1 MIKVKHYL
9 LLPFIFLLFNFP
21 LFAISVQNR
30 VLENPFP
37 SEFNLNNF
45 PKEKN
50 LENYNIDDLNHT
62 KISLITIAP
71 GKEIY
76 SWFGHSALMVEQS
89 DTVSIIYDYGV
100 FSFNSQDFYKNF
112 IQGKMYYMLL
122 PSYSESR
129 LEGPIDEDRTIK
141 KLILN
146 ISNDKKI
153 DIINYLNYN
162 AQSQNNTYLYDFY
175 DDNCATRIRDIIN
188 WITDNDF
195 KTWAQ
200 KESFFDT
207 FRSLSSAGLD
217 RSLFVNW
224 VLNSFLGNKCDLKI
238 TTWQKMFLP
247 EYLESSIKE
256 YGKIDTEEIYLYKSN
271 SSSVFDTNK
280 SSNHIIL
287 YCLVGFVLGCISL
300 FLKVLK
306 QDYNNLL
313 YGIFNSIIILFL
325 LIISS
330 CIFYLTLFSHIQP
343 AWYNENIYFL
353 NPIVFSIL
361 FILSL
366 NTLSR
371 KKRST
376 IKLIL
381 FEKASMI
388 YCCYL
393 FLILIF
399 KALFTNIT
407 YQNNIIII
415 LPLFIYFF
423 IHSFIFRTT
432 R

>member
-1 MIKVKHYL
+1 MIKVKHYI
-9 LLPFIFLLFNFP
+9 LLPIIFLLFNFP
-21 LFAISVQNR
+21 LLAFSAQNR

-37 SEFNLNNF
+37 SERNLNNF
-45 PKEKN
+45 SKEKSLDN
-50 LENYNIDDLNHT
+50 YSLEELDNT
-62 KISLITIAP
+62 KVSLITIAP

-89 DTVSIIYDYGV
+89 DNVSIIYDYGV
-100 FSFNSQDFYKNF
+100 FNFNSEDFYKNF
-112 IQGKMYYMLL
+112 IQGKMYYLLL

-129 LEGPIDEDRTIK
+129 LEGPIDEDRTIT

-146 ISNDKKI
+146 VSNIKKI
-153 DIINYLNYN
+153 DIINYLNFN
-162 AQSQNNTYLYDFY
+162 AKSGNNIYLYDFY
-175 DDNCATRIRDIIN
+175 EDNCATRIRDIIN

-207 FRSLSSAGLD
+207 YRSLSSTGLD
-217 RSLFVNW
+217 SSLFVNW
-224 VLNSFLGNKCDLKI
+224 VLNSFLGNKCDSKI

-247 EYLESSIKE
+247 EYLESAIKE
-256 YGKIDTEEIYLYKSN
+256 YGKIDTQEIYLYKSKT
-271 SSSVFDTNK
+271 SSVFEKEK
-280 SSNHIIL
+280 SSNHIIF
-287 YCLVGFVLGCISL
+287 YCLFGFILGSISL
-300 FLKVLK
+300 FFKVLK
-306 QDYNNLL
+306 QDYDNCLF
-313 YGIFNSIIILFL
+313 GIFNSLVILFL
-325 LIISS
+325 LIVSS

-343 AWYNENIYFL
+343 AWNNENIYVL
-353 NPIVFSIL
+353 NPFIFFIML
-361 FILSL
+361 ILSL

-376 IKLIL
+376 IKLII

-388 YCCYL
+388 YCGYL
-393 FLILIF
+393 FVVLIF
-399 KALFTNIT
+399 KALLTNLV

-415 LPLFIYFF
+415 LPIFIYFF